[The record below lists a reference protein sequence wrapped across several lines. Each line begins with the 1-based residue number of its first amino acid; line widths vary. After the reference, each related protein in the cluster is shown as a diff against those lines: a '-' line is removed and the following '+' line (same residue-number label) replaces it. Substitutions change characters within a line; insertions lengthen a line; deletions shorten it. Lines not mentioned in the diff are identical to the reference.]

1 MVPVPVPHFHTIEI
15 AADLNKEAPMATA
28 ASIPVPRVA
37 RFPMRLAP
45 TLPDLFFAI
54 LLAAWFGQP
63 AVWQGLLGDG
73 DTGWHIRTGEILLG
87 SGHVPARDPFS
98 FWRAGERWYAWE
110 WLSDAIFA
118 EFHRWRGLEAVAAL
132 AVVVVCLWAAVLFAW
147 LLDRGAGAWISLGVT
162 LGAVSASS
170 IHFLARPHLFSL
182 LLLAPALWTIDR
194 DRRAPDHRLWWLVPL
209 AALWAN
215 LHAGFAG
222 WLAILAWL
230 VAASALERNGAAAR
244 RYGLL
249 AALST
254 LATLANP
261 YGWQLHRHILSY
273 LNRRASAP
281 RACWS
286 SPRCCS
292 GRSGWGRGGGGA
304 RAGSKAAW

>member
-98 FWRAGERWYAWE
+98 FWRAGERRYAGE
-110 WLSDAIFA
+110 WLSGAIFA

-170 IHFLARPHLFSL
+170 IHFLARPHRGARPLQRHRR
-182 LLLAPALWTIDR
+182 ARGTPARRRRRRRRCAYRRVGERSRGPGVGSR
-194 DRRAPDHRLWWLVPL
+194 DRK
-209 AALWAN
+209 
-215 LHAGFAG
+215 
-222 WLAILAWL
+222 
-230 VAASALERNGAAAR
+230 ASCRE
-244 RYGLL
+244 
-249 AALST
+249 
-254 LATLANP
+254 
-261 YGWQLHRHILSY
+261 
-273 LNRRASAP
+273 
-281 RACWS
+281 
-286 SPRCCS
+286 
-292 GRSGWGRGGGGA
+292 
-304 RAGSKAAW
+304 